1 MNLRMMALYPRLLL
15 YLSAAGASCALSRHG
30 SLGEVRALPPGEEGW
45 EIFNG
50 LLLQHA
56 GIPVAIA
63 VDTVDELYRQDPL
76 PRVHGPDRW
85 EMTERRLRQIIHH
98 SPYRAALR
106 QGRPREDGQRDRYLM
121 MGLTNPE
128 IIAPWLDIMHVRG
141 AYLAGIWL
149 LPALSM
155 SLARQLRL
163 TRSRLLLV
171 SEQTGG
177 LRLTYLEDGELR
189 FSRLAPVDGSQY
201 ENPLESY
208 AEEIER
214 TRQALVGQRLL
225 ARTERLRTVLLDP
238 LNTLSELH
246 AFLPESAGF
255 QCESIQRG
263 QLLDTLGLPPSLL
276 TESAD
281 ALYLSLLPGAPASA
295 NLMTR
300 GQRELA
306 RARWLGRG
314 LRHGALAW
322 LALSI
327 LACGG
332 LLLDAWRL
340 DRETAE
346 RLRATQALRQQEHDL
361 LRGAGGAAA
370 LHRRLDALA
379 AWQAVS
385 GRDHSPGS
393 AFRAALAAVEATGDI
408 LPRRLDWSSRAAD
421 GGHESS
427 LTLEGEITP
436 FDGQFRIAQRHVET
450 LKARIQQGMPAGSR
464 VEVLRWPLDASPE
477 HGLEGE
483 FGHSRLSARF
493 RIQAKGQP

>member
-1 MNLRMMALYPRLLL
+1 MNTRMMALYPRLLL
-15 YLSAAGASCALSRHG
+15 YLSAAGASCAIHRHG
-30 SLGEVRALPPGEEGW
+30 SLREVRTLPPGEEGW
-45 EIFNG
+45 EIFND

-63 VDTVDELYRQDPL
+63 VDTVDELYRHDPL
-76 PRVHGPDRW
+76 PRAHGPDRR
-85 EMTERRLRQIIHH
+85 EMTERRLRQIIHQ

-106 QGRPREDGQRDRYLM
+106 QGHLREDGQRDRYLM

-141 AYLAGIWL
+141 SYLAGIWL

-155 SLARQLRL
+155 PLARQLRL
-163 TRSRLLLV
+163 TRARLLLV

-225 ARTERLRTVLLDP
+225 ARTEQLRTVLLDP

-246 AFLPESAGF
+246 TFLPESSGF

-263 QLLDTLGLPPSLL
+263 QLLDTLGLPPTLL
-276 TESAD
+276 AESAD

-295 NLMTR
+295 NLMTP

-306 RARWLGRG
+306 RTRWLGRG
-314 LRHGALAW
+314 LRHAALAW
-322 LALSI
+322 VGISL
-327 LACGG
+327 LACVV

-340 DRETAE
+340 DHDSAE
-346 RLRATQALRQQEHDL
+346 RLRVTHHLREQERVL
-361 LRGAGGAAA
+361 LEDAGGAAA
-370 LHRRLDALA
+370 IHRRLDALA
-379 AWQAVS
+379 AWQVVS
-385 GRDHSPGS
+385 DRDHSPGS
-393 AFRAALAAVEATGDI
+393 SFHAVLAAAEATGDI
-408 LPRRLDWSSRAAD
+408 LPRRLDWSSRGMD
-421 GGHESS
+421 GGPESS
-427 LTLEGEITP
+427 LALEGEIAP
-436 FDGQFRIAQRHVET
+436 FDGQFRIAQQRVEA
-450 LKARIQQGMPAGSR
+450 LKTGIQARLPAGSR
-464 VEVLRWPLDASPE
+464 VEVARWPLDTSPA

-483 FGHSRLSARF
+483 FGHSRLSALF
-493 RIQAKGQP
+493 RIQIKGAP